1 MSPLTALSPES
12 PYRHFTAE
20 EWGELQRDE
29 TLTLTEEEVINLRGR
44 GETVSLKEVE
54 LIYLPL
60 SRLLS
65 LYVESTQGLFKATN
79 GFLGREKKVPYIIGV
94 AGSVAVGKST
104 TSRILRE
111 MLARWQS
118 HPKVQLITT
127 DGFLLPNAELEKRGL
142 MERKG
147 FPESFDL
154 AALRS
159 FLTDVKSGKPSL
171 QAPVY
176 SHIVYD
182 VIQDEKVVVDLPDIL
197 IVEGLN
203 VLQPARLD
211 ESDSEIP
218 FVSDFFDFSIYIDA
232 AVDDIRDWYVTR
244 FLELRRTAF
253 NRPGAYFS
261 RYAEL
266 DDDAARKTALGIWE
280 SINERNL
287 IQNIIPTRGR
297 ADLILHKN
305 AGHQIDEVRLR
316 KI

>member
-1 MSPLTALSPES
+1 MSPITTPSPES
-12 PYRHFTAE
+12 PYRRFTAE
-20 EWGELQRDE
+20 EWGGLQRDE
-29 TLTLTEEEVINLRGR
+29 TLSLTEEEIINLRGR

-65 LYVESTQGLFKATN
+65 LYVEATQDLHTATN

-111 MLARWQS
+111 MLARWKS
-118 HPKVQLITT
+118 HPKVQLVTT
-127 DGFLLPNAELEKRGL
+127 DGFLYPNAELEKRGL

-154 AALRS
+154 AALRE

-171 QAPVY
+171 SAPIY
-176 SHIVYD
+176 SHIIYD
-182 VIQDEKVVVDLPDIL
+182 VVPQQSVSVNLPDIL

-203 VLQPARLD
+203 VLQPARLEETD
-211 ESDSEIP
+211 NEIP

-232 AVDDIRDWYVTR
+232 GADDIRDWYVAR

-253 NRPGAYFS
+253 NKPGAYFS
-261 RYAEL
+261 RYANL
-266 DDDAARKTALGIWE
+266 DDDAARQTALGIWE
-280 SINERNL
+280 NINERNL

-297 ADLILHKN
+297 ADLVLHKN
-305 AGHQIDEVRLR
+305 AAHQIDEVRLR